1 MIKNLKTK
9 KMDAIKIFWRIDLG
23 GKVALINPEQVIS
36 VELYKNKSVVDND
49 GVIIRLSKH
58 LFYKVTKK
66 AWLKKDVIKM
76 EE

>member
-23 GKVALINPEQVIS
+23 QKVALINPEQVIS
-36 VELYKNKSVVDND
+36 VELYKNKSVVDYD

-66 AWLKKDVIKM
+66 AWQTRDVIKM
-76 EE
+76 ED